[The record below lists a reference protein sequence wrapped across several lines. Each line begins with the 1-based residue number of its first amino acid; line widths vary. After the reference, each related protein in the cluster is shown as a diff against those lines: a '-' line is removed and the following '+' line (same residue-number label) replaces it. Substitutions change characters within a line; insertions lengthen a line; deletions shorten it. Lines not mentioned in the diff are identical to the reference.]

1 MPFLVRAIAVC
12 FGCLS
17 LSSRTAWSAPAS
29 PALSILPNAGSSE
42 PILGLHGPVNEST
55 LCGLGSSSSSH
66 RGALGWDKQTWR
78 ISETLSLAL
87 TICNWEPDPATIQA
101 VLAAAAVTVGKKPAT
116 TLLEK
121 KFTQRSD
128 NKYNTLYFEISPGF
142 IYRRLSWGV
151 VGEVLGE
158 NGLPRFFET
167 TQQWHTVY
175 FDVMHATEGQLG
187 NGAVRRWWQL
197 RLPEGSDAPV
207 GDNANRRQ

>member
-1 MPFLVRAIAVC
+1 MPFLQHVIAIY
-12 FGCLS
+12 FGS
-17 LSSRTAWSAPAS
+17 LSIFSRTAWSAPAL
-29 PALSILPNAGSSE
+29 PALSILPNAGSSDLT
-42 PILGLHGPVNEST
+42 LGLGSPVNEST

-66 RGALGWDKQTWR
+66 HGALGWDKQTWR
-78 ISETLSLAL
+78 ISESLSLAL

-101 VLAAAAVTVGKKPAT
+101 VLAAAAVTAGKKPAT

-175 FDVMHATEGQLG
+175 FDVMHAREGQLG
-187 NGAVRRWWQL
+187 DGAVRRWWQL
-197 RLPEGSDAPV
+197 GLPQGIVDE
-207 GDNANRRQ
+207 